1 VSDVYQVSGGVGGQL
16 PGLVGPAGVD
26 GRIEW
31 VPVVREGGDLLERL
45 EARLG
50 SEVDL
55 RKIVLGV
62 LAPLCPVLDG
72 APLGALVTRLPLSLA
87 RELAW
92 PDFALSTRVR
102 APRGAG
108 DYLLEVARLVLQPPD
123 RALTYVRALFAAAR
137 AVVPRAEAEAVAA
150 RLPPEIA
157 ELWRG
162 AR

>member
-1 VSDVYQVSGGVGGQL
+1 VSDAYRVTGGVGPSL

-26 GRIEW
+26 GRMEW
-31 VPVVREGGDLLERL
+31 VPVVRKDADLLERL
-45 EARLG
+45 AARLG

-62 LAPLCPVLDG
+62 LAPLCPVLEG

-108 DYLLEVARLVLQPPD
+108 DYVLEVARLVLQPPD
-123 RALTYVRALFAAAR
+123 RAVTYVRAVFAAAR
-137 AVVPRAEAEAVAA
+137 AVIPAAEAEAVAA

-157 ELWRG
+157 ALWRG